1 MFRFSICCCAC
12 WFTLIAVGQTTYE
25 AGKDAYYAGD
35 YATADSLFQLAVVEA
50 RNANDTINWT
60 KAVKR
65 RGDVANRQR
74 DFMSALDFYDQTE
87 RLLRQRYPLDT
98 LFLADV
104 ELKRGHT
111 YSSMYLPNRADSAYR
126 RALIGYEQQL
136 GPASSEVGNIHM
148 SWGINANKRGDYPA
162 AERHFARAEAIF
174 LQGPPQSKDRYRI
187 ASNRGVNFRKMGDY
201 DRALLYA
208 ERALRGKL
216 THYDST
222 HPSVPKY
229 YRNIGRILQEQGK
242 YDAALPYFER
252 ALRMQRAAA
261 GPEHTNTLGA
271 LAELGNIYADLGR
284 REEALHSYR
293 QAMAG
298 METQYAPTHPYLVGG
313 FFNIGRVYE
322 DAGDYAN
329 ARRQYQEALRRFLFS
344 AEPVPEKVA
353 NTYGQLAHTYQAEG
367 QLDSAE
373 VLLKM
378 ALVTLTDDRA
388 LSAPGENPR
397 LESVAARQSLLR
409 LLIRK
414 VELFRVKTTA
424 EANPQRLK
432 TAFQTNELALQLVRQ
447 MRNSFPDESSRQS
460 LRERT
465 DGLYETGIELAHQ
478 LYLLTNDADYLRAA
492 LRIAND
498 AKAALLR
505 DQLDERQIRRIGQL
519 PPASIAAL
527 ETVEAELRQARRAE
541 DFGTIRAA
549 ERRFTELQT
558 ELERQHPRYAELR
571 LEQDFAPAE
580 LQAQLDE
587 RSALLDYFLTDSTL
601 YVLLVRRQRIVQH
614 CAPLP
619 AGFSDY
625 LIALRPENLGT
636 LVGNSTELR
645 RYRAANVALYEL
657 LVEPLLPHLAGTDR
671 LIVSP
676 HRELYRLSF
685 AALSPH
691 DGSYLLEQFALRYAP
706 APDLAFGDQK
716 ESSAFERELLGS
728 APLFADGASVAL
740 ASGFRAELQP
750 LPHTE
755 TEVRAAA
762 RYWSGAVQVGAAA
775 RRAAFVAAAPRTRLL
790 HLATHGRLNDTDP
803 LQSGLFFA
811 GVTDSVEFLSALDVY
826 ELSLDADLAI
836 LSACDTGDGPLQTGE
851 GAMSLGRAFR
861 YAGCRS
867 VMLSRWLANDRAT
880 AHILADFHA
889 GLDEGLARDV
899 ALQRAQLNYL
909 HTAEPLAR
917 HPYFWAGLVLEGAAE
932 PMVRSWGGFVYW
944 LVGSLLVGL
953 MGAALW
959 RYRV

>member
-1 MFRFSICCCAC
+1 MSRLSIFCCVGWC
-12 WFTLIAVGQTTYE
+12 TLTAVSQTNYQ

-35 YATADSLFQLAVVEA
+35 YPTADSLYQRALVEA
-50 RNANDTINWT
+50 TNANDTLQKIKT
-60 KAVKR
+60 LKR
-65 RGDVANRQR
+65 LGDVANRQR
-74 DFMSALDFYDQTE
+74 KFKRALDFYDQTE
-87 RLLRQRYPLDT
+87 RGLRLRQPLDT

-104 ELKRGHT
+104 DLKRGHT
-111 YSSMYLPNRADSAYR
+111 YSSMYLPNRADSAYQ

-136 GPASSEVGNIHM
+136 GPQSSEVGNIYM

-162 AERHFARAEAIF
+162 AEHHFARAEAIF
-174 LQGPPQSKDRYRI
+174 LKGPPESKDRYRI

-208 ERALRGKL
+208 ERALLGKL
-216 THYDST
+216 MHYDST

-229 YRNIGRILQEQGK
+229 YRNIGRILQEKEK
-242 YDAALPYFER
+242 YTAALPYFER
-252 ALRMQRAAA
+252 AVRLQRAAA

-284 REEALHSYR
+284 REEALANYR
-293 QAMAG
+293 RAMAG
-298 METQYAPTHPYLVGG
+298 METQYEPTHPYLVGG

-329 ARRQYQEALRRFLFS
+329 ARQQYREVLRRFS
-344 AEPVPEKVA
+344 VREEAVPEKMA
-353 NTYGQLAHTYQAEG
+353 NAYGQLARTYSAEG
-367 QLDSAE
+367 RLDSAE
-373 VLLKM
+373 LYLQA
-378 ALVTLTDDRA
+378 ALRTLVSTKDLTEPGDNPALGNVT
-388 LSAPGENPR
+388 
-397 LESVAARQSLLR
+397 ARQSLLG
-409 LLIRK
+409 LLIQK
-414 VELFRVKTTA
+414 VDLYRTRTTS
-424 EANPQRLK
+424 EADLTRLDI
-432 TAFQTNELALQLVRQ
+432 AFQTNEHALLLVRQ
-447 MRNSFPDESSRQS
+447 MRNSFPDERSRQS

-465 DGLYETGIELAHQ
+465 DGLYETGTELAHQ
-478 LYLLTNDADYLRAA
+478 LYLLTNDAGYLRAA

-527 ETVEAELRQARRAE
+527 ETVEAALRQARRAE

-549 ERRFTELQT
+549 ERRFAELQT
-558 ELERQHPRYAELR
+558 ELERQYPRYAELR
-571 LEQDFAPAE
+571 LERKFAPAE
-580 LQAQLDE
+580 WQAQLDE
-587 RSALLDYFLTDSTL
+587 RTALLDYFLTDSTL
-601 YVLLVRRQRIVQH
+601 YVLLVNRSGIVQH

-619 AGFSDY
+619 ADFSDY
-625 LIALRPENLGT
+625 LEALRPESLAS

-645 RYRAANVALYEL
+645 RYQTANAALYEL

-685 AALSPH
+685 AALSPN
-691 DGSYLLEQFALRYAP
+691 DGGYLLERFALRYAP
-706 APDLAFGDQK
+706 APDLAFSDLDARP
-716 ESSAFERELLGS
+716 SFERELLGS

-755 TEVRAAA
+755 AEVRAAA

-811 GVTDSVEFLSALDVY
+811 GATDSVEFLSALEVY

-880 AHILADFHA
+880 AQILADFHA

-909 HTAEPLAR
+909 QTAEPLAR

-932 PMVRSWGGFVYW
+932 PMVRSRGRAIYW

-953 MGAALW
+953 MGAAVW
-959 RYRV
+959 KYRV